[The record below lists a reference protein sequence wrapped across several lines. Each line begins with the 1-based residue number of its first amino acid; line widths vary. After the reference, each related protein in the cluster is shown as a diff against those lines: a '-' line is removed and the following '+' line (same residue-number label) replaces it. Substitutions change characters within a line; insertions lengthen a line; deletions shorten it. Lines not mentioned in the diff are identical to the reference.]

1 MNHEKEPI
9 YYHSLLDRNFKSICT
24 SKNTSVEYPD
34 SVFNGKI
41 DIVYVFEVNDDI
53 FNYGAFIRRE
63 KVVSVSPLYIEV
75 KNK

>member
-1 MNHEKEPI
+1 MKKNLFIIILFLIETLNL
-9 YYHSLLDRNFKSICT
+9 SVLA
-24 SKNTSVEYPD
+24 NTSVEYPD

-63 KVVSVSPLYIEV
+63 KVVSVSPLYIEI

>member
-1 MNHEKEPI
+1 MKKNLFIIILFLIEALNL
-9 YYHSLLDRNFKSICT
+9 SALA
-24 SKNTSVEYPD
+24 NTSVEYSD

-53 FNYGAFIRRE
+53 FNYGAFIRCE

-75 KNK
+75 NNK

>member
-1 MNHEKEPI
+1 MKKNLFIIILFLIEALNL
-9 YYHSLLDRNFKSICT
+9 SALA
-24 SKNTSVEYPD
+24 NTSVEYPD

>member
-1 MNHEKEPI
+1 MKKNLFIIILFLIEALNL
-9 YYHSLLDRNFKSICT
+9 SALA
-24 SKNTSVEYPD
+24 NTSVEYSD

-75 KNK
+75 NNK

>member
-1 MNHEKEPI
+1 MKKNLFIIILFLIETLNL
-9 YYHSLLDRNFKSICT
+9 SVLA
-24 SKNTSVEYPD
+24 NTSVEYPD

-63 KVVSVSPLYIEV
+63 KVVSVSPLYIEI
-75 KNK
+75 KIK